1 VRRGKEFVRLLIAM
15 GAVIVFLVCTAPVQA
30 VIYPLEIFTSKGLYY
45 DDPGLDFSMDVA
57 NGEGIA
63 DFTFYNYSTID
74 CSLARIYFDDGT
86 LLDINDLTCS
96 PGTEFAQIYPGPGNL
111 PSGNLLDPDF
121 VADLEFS
128 IGGEA
133 SPSQNGIDSPDEW
146 IKVTFDLINGGMLKD
161 VIDELNT
168 GVLRVGVHVIA
179 FPDGSSESALAVPEP
194 ATICLLG
201 LGALALIR
209 KRRRA

>member
-1 VRRGKEFVRLLIAM
+1 MRRSKEFVRLLMAV

-30 VIYPLEIFTSKGLYY
+30 VIYPLEIFTSNGLYY
-45 DDPGLDFSMDVA
+45 DDPGLDFSMDVT
-57 NGEGIA
+57 NGVNIA
-63 DFTFYNYSTID
+63 DFTFYNESTID

-86 LLDINDLTCS
+86 LLGITNIIGSD
-96 PGTEFAQIYPGPGNL
+96 GAEFSEIYPGPGNL
-111 PSGNLLDPDF
+111 PSGNLLDPKF
-121 VADLEFS
+121 VADREFS

-133 SPSQNGIDSPDEW
+133 APKQKGLDNPDEW
-146 IKVTFDLINGGMLKD
+146 LKVTFDLINGGTLGD

-179 FPDGSSESALAVPEP
+179 FPDGTSESALAVPEP

-209 KRRRA
+209 KRRA